1 MDLVKQNLNYILI
14 VILMAFG
21 LWAFLDY
28 ENEIENLKEEI
39 QINLQDHQLYVD
51 SLAQEIENLEL
62 TLDSLPMGN
71 PLDTLLIMDSFGT
84 RKHPIFGTW
93 QLHSGIDLIDTYKDT
108 VYATASGI
116 STMATWNAGYG
127 KCITLKHAHGYSSK
141 YAHLDRLFIKKG
153 DSVVKG
159 QPIGTMGST
168 GAVTGQHLHYEVL
181 FEGNAVDPEPFIKM
195 QPISVK
201 ATMYH
206 PVEAQC
212 DSDPLITA
220 DGSTIC
226 PISVSEWNWIAVSQ
240 DLLKKNGGVFEYGDQ
255 VYIEGTHKDGVY
267 TIRDCMHKRK
277 KNQIDFL
284 ESIGTSQYKYD
295 DIKIYN
301 LELLSS

>member
-14 VILMAFG
+14 LILMAFG

-28 ENEIENLKEEI
+28 ENEIEDLKEEI
-39 QINLQDHQLYVD
+39 EINLQDHQLDVD
-51 SLAQEIENLEL
+51 SLTQQIKSLEL

-141 YAHLDRLFIKKG
+141 YAHLDRLFIEKG

-181 FEGNAVDPEPFIKM
+181 YEGI
-195 QPISVK
+195 
-201 ATMYH
+201 
-206 PVEAQC
+206 
-212 DSDPLITA
+212 
-220 DGSTIC
+220 IC

-284 ESIGTSQYKYD
+284 ESIGTNQYKYD

-301 LELLSS
+301 LEEFSS